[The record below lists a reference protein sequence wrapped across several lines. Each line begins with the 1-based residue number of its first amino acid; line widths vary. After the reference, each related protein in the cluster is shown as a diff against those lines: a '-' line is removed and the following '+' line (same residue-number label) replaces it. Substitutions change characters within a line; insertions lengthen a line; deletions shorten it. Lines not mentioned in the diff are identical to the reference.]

1 MAIQFWQ
8 DQARKQLTPLLFS
21 DIAEAEAKKVF
32 RSAEGRGKNITK
44 NKPTQLRRFFDE
56 IVAFESRFKQLLSK
70 NPGEPEKVFAQQ
82 LPFIHMLIPKV
93 KYAEARNLVSKDF
106 SELVRSAVVDNLK
119 QSDDLK
125 ILTSF
130 FEAFMGHYKYCVE
143 IESAENQGYERN
155 RGRY

>member
-8 DQARKQLTPLLFS
+8 DKDRTQLNPTLFS
-21 DIAEAEAKKVF
+21 EIAEAEAKKVF
-32 RSAEGRGKNITK
+32 RSAEGRGKNINK

-56 IVAFESRFKQLLSK
+56 IIAFESRYKQMLSK
-70 NPGEPEKVFAQQ
+70 NPGEPEKVFMQQ

-93 KYAEARNLVSKDF
+93 KYAEARNLVSRDF
-106 SELVRSAVVDNLK
+106 VELVKSAVVDNLK
-119 QSDDLK
+119 QSSDLK
-125 ILTSF
+125 VLTSF

-143 IESAENQGYERN
+143 IESMENQSNDRN